1 MLSEKVNAQPD
12 DALSSVSAAWF
23 FSGAIMVLFALSF
36 YILGVTSIV
45 SKLILKSWL
54 PSPLFLNISL
64 VLGIWT
70 AVQIMRRTIL
80 KRFPAGRYKMT
91 RNEIMSV
98 VAAVVLM
105 ISISLVIA
113 KFTGEKLFSAV
124 YGVNNSDPLQL
135 FLIAVSLSLYVS
147 VVCIMLKSYKS
158 LYATIFSIIICV
170 YLFYSYATIKLGL
183 LKPCAVSPFTL
194 PSVEYTRS
202 FFNLFC
208 NQSNFFLILVLY
220 RVVCPRP
227 KIHKQI
233 FMFTISKLSTVILS
247 TLLVLV
253 KDPECNTNIR
263 RNEKFAR

>member
-12 DALSSVSAAWF
+12 NALSSVSAAWF

-91 RNEIMSV
+91 RNEIMSL

-124 YGVNNSDPLQL
+124 YGFNNSYPLQL

-170 YLFYSYATIKLGL
+170 YLFYSYAEDGWKAYGVLNCFIFPSMIMINAL
-183 LKPCAVSPFTL
+183 VSM
-194 PSVEYTRS
+194 
-202 FFNLFC
+202 
-208 NQSNFFLILVLY
+208 
-220 RVVCPRP
+220 
-227 KIHKQI
+227 KQFKKTYPI
-233 FMFTISKLSTVILS
+233 NGTQDQGAKS
-247 TLLVLV
+247 
-253 KDPECNTNIR
+253 
-263 RNEKFAR
+263 